1 MNKLITAISVNP
13 DIGNETFEIPL
24 PTQCP
29 VCSIAYSNE
38 PLTSYHVESEN
49 FYGNNETSVYAV
61 YFCPHCNNL
70 FLVHYHI
77 SNRTYSY
84 ERYRSGYIAYTYP
97 ASTAETLFTDRIKA
111 LSPKFVEIYH
121 QSEKA
126 ENGGLTELCGM
137 GYRKSLEFLIKDY
150 AIAFHPDKETDI
162 VKSQLSPC
170 INEYIDNKRIKSLA
184 TASAW
189 IGNDETHY
197 TRKHE
202 DYNVEHLKLFVSSAV
217 SYIDSEL
224 AYRMAENLLSTPKK

>member
-1 MNKLITAISVNP
+1 MKFFIFTCTTSLKCMYRCLYLLRCPPKSPILLFTATLRNTQCLSLNYFFAIIFLSNDERNIIMNKLITAISVNP

-137 GYRKSLEFLIKDY
+137 DTANPLSFSL
-150 AIAFHPDKETDI
+150 
-162 VKSQLSPC
+162 
-170 INEYIDNKRIKSLA
+170 RIML
-184 TASAW
+184 
-189 IGNDETHY
+189 
-197 TRKHE
+197 
-202 DYNVEHLKLFVSSAV
+202 LLF
-217 SYIDSEL
+217 IQ
-224 AYRMAENLLSTPKK
+224 TKKPT